1 MYRVLKI
8 VSVNR
13 EGLQVPAEK
22 CKLPGELSLFIFALS
37 NAKPQRL
44 VFKIQFFPEKSDYR
58 EKVPLQNRCASQ
70 VYSESHLFIFM
81 IIFLYTLYTCY
92 MLGNQKGCE
101 GETITLP
108 ETGRQSSS
116 PGPGHPLTS
125 VTWQHSGGLSPL
137 QQLKAMDL

>member
-1 MYRVLKI
+1 MSIGKGCRCQQKNVSSQGNYLFLFLPYPMPSHRGWCLKF
-8 VSVNR
+8 SS
-13 EGLQVPAEK
+13 
-22 CKLPGELSLFIFALS
+22 SL
-37 NAKPQRL
+37 
-44 VFKIQFFPEKSDYR
+44 KSDYR

-108 ETGRQSSS
+108 ETSRQSSS
-116 PGPGHPLTS
+116 PGPGHPLIS